1 LIRCTH
7 IATTLLEAT
16 TLQEQIHFTL
26 LSYNEFM
33 KRVNYASLVLYALI
47 GGLQAAVSFIGNG
60 IPQKYAPAIG
70 IAAGALLAIKA
81 TLSVHQEKTKGGSSV
96 AHAFSLQDK
105 NEQPKAED
113 AVE

>member
-1 LIRCTH
+1 
-7 IATTLLEAT
+7 
-16 TLQEQIHFTL
+16 
-26 LSYNEFM
+26 M

-81 TLSVHQEKTKGGSSV
+81 TLSVHQEKAKDGSSV
-96 AHAFSLQDK
+96 AHAFSLQK
-105 NEQPKAED
+105 PAEPPKPEEG
-113 AVE
+113 VE